1 MSALTGVGPSMASG
15 SHTCSGNCA
24 LLPMA
29 PVKSSRQIQVMR
41 RGPISPFSA
50 ASNTPV
56 NCSVPVATKIANI
69 ASVKPKS
76 PTRLTMNA
84 FLPAWL
90 ALFLRNQKL
99 ISRYEQRPTPSQPRN
114 SSR

>member
-1 MSALTGVGPSMASG
+1 M
-15 SHTCSGNCA
+15 
-24 LLPMA
+24 
-29 PVKSSRQIQVMR
+29 
-41 RGPISPFSA
+41 
-50 ASNTPV
+50 
-56 NCSVPVATKIANI
+56 ANI

-76 PTRLTMNA
+76 PTRLTMKA